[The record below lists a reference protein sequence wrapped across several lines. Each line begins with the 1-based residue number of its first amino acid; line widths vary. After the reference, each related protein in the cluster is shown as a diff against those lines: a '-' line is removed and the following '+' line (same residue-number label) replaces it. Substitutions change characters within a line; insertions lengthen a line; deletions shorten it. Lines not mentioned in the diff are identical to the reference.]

1 MERFKIEWTPEA
13 NEDYIDIIKYV
24 EAVWGLNAAL
34 NFMEK
39 TDEIIE
45 VLEIFPKSFPA
56 VHSDRIRR
64 ALLLNIHRYI
74 TALHQTVLNFSIFG
88 TIEEILLIIHS
99 DKPLIIINE
108 LFRYYNRRI

>member
-13 NEDYIDIIKYV
+13 NEDYIEILKYV

-64 ALLLNIHRYI
+64 AVITKHTSLYYRLTPDGVELLYFWN
-74 TALHQTVLNFSIFG
+74 
-88 TIEEILLIIHS
+88 
-99 DKPLIIINE
+99 
-108 LFRYYNRRI
+108 NRRNPTDNPFG

>member
-13 NEDYIDIIKYV
+13 NEDYIDILKYIEV
-24 EAVWGLNAAL
+24 VWGLNAAL

-56 VHSDRIRR
+56 VHGDRIRR
-64 ALLLNIHRYI
+64 VVINKNTSLYYPSEGVELLYFWN
-74 TALHQTVLNFSIFG
+74 
-88 TIEEILLIIHS
+88 
-99 DKPLIIINE
+99 
-108 LFRYYNRRI
+108 NRRNPADNPFG